1 MSTPHK
7 EKIIRVLQ
15 LFQTTD
21 EKTPMNAVQIS
32 QKLEEEYGMENVHRT
47 SIYDDVRLLQSCGY
61 PIKQAENSHKGWYME
76 KHLLEDWEIKLMLD
90 SVQQARC
97 VSVHEAN
104 EIRNKLLNLT
114 SQRGRSRLCR
124 CPEMSGVSV
133 RPLDNGKYKAVFKK
147 MDSVTLVGWF
157 VQYANRFKVISPKSL
172 KDKIIE
178 SLEHA
183 KSIYSE

>member
-1 MSTPHK
+1 MYLHKKIRFQYTEINNAMEKVLRKEGKMYQLNLYTIYWSDNNYYLIGSHDNHDGLTNYRLDRIENMSMSSEETIPAE
-7 EKIIRVLQ
+7 EKIGVNPELVIQDYIKKSVNHFSGDTIRIEVEYKPAPI
-15 LFQTTD
+15 T
-21 EKTPMNAVQIS
+21 NAI
-32 QKLEEEYGMENVHRT
+32 L
-47 SIYDDVRLLQSCGY
+47 YDFAG
-61 PIKQAENSHKGWYME
+61 EG
-76 KHLLEDWEIKLMLD
+76 
-90 SVQQARC
+90 
-97 VSVHEAN
+97 
-104 EIRNKLLNLT
+104 IR
-114 SQRGRSRLCR
+114 
-124 CPEMSGVSV
+124 V